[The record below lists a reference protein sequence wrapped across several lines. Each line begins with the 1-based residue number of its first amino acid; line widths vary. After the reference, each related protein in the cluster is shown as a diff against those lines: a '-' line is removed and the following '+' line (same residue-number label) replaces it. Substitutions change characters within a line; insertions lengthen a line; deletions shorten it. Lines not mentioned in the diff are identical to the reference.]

1 MELDRV
7 GSWFLPKLQ
16 NEVSFY
22 QCHSNDTPKIK
33 DSTCHEC
40 STHDRYW
47 SLIYFLW
54 ISLSM
59 RATHVPLQSMLVPGY
74 GVVLNTRPV
83 FFITLQ
89 YQTVI
94 QFNIAISVLLPTH
107 RGYAALDSS
116 RSLSLSLSSYD

>member
-1 MELDRV
+1 
-7 GSWFLPKLQ
+7 
-16 NEVSFY
+16 
-22 QCHSNDTPKIK
+22 
-33 DSTCHEC
+33 
-40 STHDRYW
+40 
-47 SLIYFLW
+47 
-54 ISLSM
+54 M
-59 RATHVPLQSMLVPGY
+59 RATHVPLQSMLAPGY

-107 RGYAALDSS
+107 RGYVALDSS